1 MRWEIH
7 FDVPDDVDRLVPNER
22 KKYLTGKLTECIHQ
36 LIVNEAINSVERDV
50 LSVKPIIYREIME
63 QNDD

>member
-7 FDVPDDVDRLVPNER
+7 LEVPDDVDRLVPNER
-22 KKYLTGKLTECIHQ
+22 KKFLTGKLTECLHQ

-50 LSVKPIIYREIME
+50 NSVRPVIYREIYE
-63 QNDD
+63 TDD